1 MKMILEEVEV
11 EEAITHY
18 INTKYFTLQ
27 GKHLEIDFQVGRNPQ
42 NVTANLDI
50 VDDVAEVPD
59 DSVTPK
65 TDASAAEKEK
75 PFSDD
80 QKTLPFSS

>member
-11 EEAITHY
+11 ELAITHY

-42 NVTANLDI
+42 VVTAHLDI
-50 VDDVAEVPD
+50 VDDNVDEKADVISDEERE
-59 DSVTPK
+59 SG
-65 TDASAAEKEK
+65 SAEKIQPSSETQ
-75 PFSDD
+75 
-80 QKTLPFSS
+80 QKLPFS